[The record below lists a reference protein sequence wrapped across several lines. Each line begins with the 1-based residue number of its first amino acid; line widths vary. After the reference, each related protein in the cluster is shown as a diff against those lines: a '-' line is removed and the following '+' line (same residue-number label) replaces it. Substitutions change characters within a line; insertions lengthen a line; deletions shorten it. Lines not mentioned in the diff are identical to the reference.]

1 MDEKEIKQWIE
12 ENIVRST
19 DGHLITGQSQEG
31 FKQSV
36 RRGFIKPYIKL
47 NRNPDSNKA
56 THLYLK
62 EDLEQYSTQLAKR
75 NNEEK

>member
-36 RRGFIKPYIKL
+36 EERIYQ
-47 NRNPDSNKA
+47 A
-56 THLYLK
+56 LY
-62 EDLEQYSTQLAKR
+62 
-75 NNEEK
+75 